1 MPIVEQF
8 FSGVKGRKRYA
19 PCHHLT
25 VFSYLFENCCNLFPS
40 FPLHARHST
49 ALQSK
54 KLLLSCSFPA
64 ESHLRSG
71 HEPASRVHFRE
82 ITSESIFY
90 CKGYFQ
96 YVSPIMCLA
105 HF

>member
-1 MPIVEQF
+1 MPRVEQF

-25 VFSYLFENCCNLFPS
+25 VFSDLLKTAATS
-40 FPLHARHST
+40 FPLYARHST
-49 ALQSK
+49 ALQSR

-71 HEPASRVHFRE
+71 YEPASRIHFRE

-90 CKGYFQ
+90 SNGYFQ
-96 YVSPIMCLA
+96 YVSPII
-105 HF
+105 